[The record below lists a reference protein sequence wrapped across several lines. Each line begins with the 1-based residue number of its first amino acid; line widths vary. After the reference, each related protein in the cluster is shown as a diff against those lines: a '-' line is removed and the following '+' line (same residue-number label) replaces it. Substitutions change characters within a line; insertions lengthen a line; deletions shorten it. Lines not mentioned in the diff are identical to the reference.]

1 MPLRRSAPPSSI
13 LIALGALLLGA
24 ATGAGIVLVRLPPD
38 DDEAQQG
45 GAWRQRIGNAAK
57 GAAVGFWTGAGSAK
71 IPVLAVLPA
80 VDVSFGLSTVDDPR
94 SPFAKGIHKIYDA
107 LRESP
112 PRPDNPSV
120 LVVAL
125 DAEDDSATVALTLA
139 ALAAENE
146 RVLLIDADIERW
158 TLAAIDAEQSEA
170 GVVDVA
176 MGRRLLS
183 DVTTCDRETN
193 INLVSFVSPESR
205 PENVRHFSDLMAAVA
220 LITLAACYLG
230 VLLMPQLAVHQATDF
245 LEPEHAGNWR
255 GVFAHKNQAG
265 AVMVMIV
272 FIGLFVARMRSLAL
286 GGLITVLALIFLG
299 FSQSKT
305 AIGVMPLVFILAGI
319 INRSR
324 RPMVG
329 IALVVVILAAFNLFS
344 VGTVIFEPVRKLVE
358 MVMPDAT
365 FTGRTEI
372 WELGVRAVAERP
384 ITGYGFSSFF
394 GTDEVVYGLGENAS
408 WANAATDA
416 HNAYLNLAL
425 TIGQPGLLL
434 TILWVVVL
442 PIADFYRLP
451 ADSEAAPLQLLFLRV
466 CRYGIYSSCFE
477 SSTFQ
482 QVGEVWFFFVVSAFG
497 LRYAS
502 LVKAKT

>member
-1 MPLRRSAPPSSI
+1 VAQYDLRISAD
-13 LIALGALLLGA
+13 A
-24 ATGAGIVLVRLPPD
+24 ASH
-38 DDEAQQG
+38 
-45 GAWRQRIGNAAK
+45 
-57 GAAVGFWTGAGSAK
+57 AAVDADTIIRSLLFVAAFLAAWISFHPFQSLAEPPPEVVEGGDLVNQVAFSSLFLMLAAWTWFHQ
-71 IPVLAVLPA
+71 PQRLVLLM
-80 VDVSFGLSTVDDPR
+80 
-94 SPFAKGIHKIYDA
+94 
-107 LRESP
+107 
-112 PRPDNPSV
+112 RPIF
-120 LVVAL
+120 VAL
-125 DAEDDSATVALTLA
+125 IVWCLFTCLTSWEP
-139 ALAAENE
+139 ALAA
-146 RVLLIDADIERW
+146 RRFAFALVLLGIA
-158 TLAAIDAEQSEA
+158 TM
-170 GVVDVA
+170 V
-176 MGRRLLS
+176 LL
-183 DVTTCDRETN
+183 
-193 INLVSFVSPESR
+193 LPK
-205 PENVRHFSDLMAAVA
+205 NVRHFSDLMAAVA
-220 LITLAACYLG
+220 LITLVACYLG
-230 VLLMPQLAVHQATDF
+230 VLLVPQLAVHQATDF

-286 GGLITVLALIFLG
+286 GGLITALALIFLG

-319 INRSR
+319 ISRSR

-329 IALVVVILAAFNLFS
+329 IALVVIILAAFNLFS

-372 WELGVRAVAERP
+372 WELGVQAVAERP

-425 TIGQPGLLL
+425 TIGLPGLLL
-434 TILWVVVL
+434 TILWVAVL

-451 ADSEAAPLQLLFLRV
+451 ADPEAAPLQLLFLRV
-466 CRYGIYSSCFE
+466 CLYGIYSSCFE
-477 SSTFQ
+477 SSIFQ

-502 LVKAKT
+502 LVKART

>member
-1 MPLRRSAPPSSI
+1 
-13 LIALGALLLGA
+13 
-24 ATGAGIVLVRLPPD
+24 
-38 DDEAQQG
+38 
-45 GAWRQRIGNAAK
+45 
-57 GAAVGFWTGAGSAK
+57 VGFWTGAGSAK

-107 LRESP
+107 LRESHT
-112 PRPDNPSV
+112 RPDNPSV

-394 GTDEVVYGLGENAS
+394 GTDEVVYGLGEMRE
-408 WANAATDA
+408 
-416 HNAYLNLAL
+416 L
-425 TIGQPGLLL
+425 GQRRDRC
-434 TILWVVVL
+434 
-442 PIADFYRLP
+442 A
-451 ADSEAAPLQLLFLRV
+451 
-466 CRYGIYSSCFE
+466 
-477 SSTFQ
+477 
-482 QVGEVWFFFVVSAFG
+482 
-497 LRYAS
+497 
-502 LVKAKT
+502 

>member
-1 MPLRRSAPPSSI
+1 
-13 LIALGALLLGA
+13 
-24 ATGAGIVLVRLPPD
+24 
-38 DDEAQQG
+38 
-45 GAWRQRIGNAAK
+45 
-57 GAAVGFWTGAGSAK
+57 
-71 IPVLAVLPA
+71 
-80 VDVSFGLSTVDDPR
+80 
-94 SPFAKGIHKIYDA
+94 
-107 LRESP
+107 
-112 PRPDNPSV
+112 
-120 LVVAL
+120 
-125 DAEDDSATVALTLA
+125 
-139 ALAAENE
+139 
-146 RVLLIDADIERW
+146 
-158 TLAAIDAEQSEA
+158 
-170 GVVDVA
+170 

-183 DVTTCDRETN
+183 DVTTRDRETN

-434 TILWVVVL
+434 TILWIVVL

-497 LRYAS
+497 LGYAS